1 MAMKGDEMR
10 NTPICFLQ
18 LRGIYRAPFTFFLP
32 AAFLFVLILPA
43 AAFCESWECVGPSGG
58 YFLGSVTNPA
68 DASQVT
74 VITNGPSN
82 VYRSMD
88 AGANWSKIG
97 EIPTSYYV
105 LNDMSAFD
113 FSTLY
118 AITGSQC
125 YRSTDGGITWSSANF
140 ASSASAYRVCV
151 DPIDSSKVYA
161 VGLEYN
167 GNNRTYS
174 LAFFK
179 STDGGQRWTVS
190 SLFSFD
196 SLYPYGMAV
205 SRSNPDVIYIAGYKS
220 TGGEYYGA
228 LFKSSD
234 GGATWAD
241 ISSSV
246 ETETYSFFYS
256 VAVDPDDAEK
266 VYIGGNFCIYCS
278 EGTGRGSDLTWLRIP
293 IQLYTLSIGVDPVE
307 PSRLYAAGVN
317 IVGNRIAYSVGVSTD
332 YGQSWTLHDDCIPS
346 EAVQVEV
353 AGAAPS
359 TVYISTYN
367 GFFKSIDSGN
377 SWAIA
382 HEGIHAT
389 RITALAVAPSQP
401 STVIVE
407 YDGCGLMGSYDSGD
421 NWDYLGYF
429 VGCGN
434 VCDILIDPDNVD
446 AVLALEGSG

>member
-1 MAMKGDEMR
+1 MKGDEMR
-10 NTPICFLQ
+10 NTSMCFFETGKLCSVPFVF
-18 LRGIYRAPFTFFLP
+18 LVIMILSAP
-32 AAFLFVLILPA
+32 
-43 AAFCESWECVGPSGG
+43 AFCESWECVGPSGG

-68 DASQVT
+68 DASQIT

-88 AGANWSKIG
+88 GGASWSKIS
-97 EIPTSYYV
+97 EIPTPNYV
-105 LNDMSAFD
+105 NVLSDMSAFD

-118 AITGSQC
+118 AIGGGRC
-125 YRSTDGGITWSSANF
+125 YRSTDGGINWSYANF
-140 ASSASAYRVCV
+140 LSTTANAYHICV
-151 DPIDSSKVYA
+151 DPVDSNKVYA
-161 VGLEYN
+161 VGREYN
-167 GNNRTYS
+167 GSNRTYN

-179 STDGGQRWTVS
+179 STDGGQRWIVS

-196 SLYPYGMAV
+196 YFYPYDMAV
-205 SRSNPDVIYIAGYKS
+205 SRSNPDVIYIVGYKS
-220 TGGEYYGA
+220 TGNYYYGA
-228 LFKSSD
+228 LFKSTD

-241 ISSSV
+241 ITSSV
-246 ETETYSFFYS
+246 ETEPYYFFYS
-256 VAVDPDDAEK
+256 VAVDPLDSEK
-266 VYIGGNFCIYCS
+266 VYIGGDFCIYRS
-278 EGTGRGSDLTWLRIP
+278 ARTGRGSDLTWSRIP
-293 IQLYTLSIGVDPVE
+293 IQLYTLSLAIDQVD

-317 IVGNRIAYSVGVSTD
+317 FIGNQTTYSVGLSTD
-332 YGQSWTLHDDCIPS
+332 NGQSWTLRNDCIQS

-353 AGAAPS
+353 ARAAPS

-407 YDGCGLMGSYDSGD
+407 YDGCGLMGSYNSGA

-434 VCDILIDPDNVD
+434 VCDILINPDNVD